1 MRAALLLNAAAGRLS
16 RLDAP
21 RGAIEATMA
30 QAGFEILAVPGGDL
44 DAQWDAARAGG
55 AELVF
60 IAGGDGTLR
69 GFARRLMDTRLPC
82 APLPG
87 GTMNRICARL
97 GLPPEPLDAATWYR
111 PGPFMA
117 LDAATLND
125 EVLLYQSVV
134 GSPARLLRF
143 REMQRGEGWRGWLPL
158 ALAALRTLLR
168 DPRRDVVVPIG
179 QNSRASGVAA
189 IITLPEPDSSAALTL
204 QVLRPSHSIARLRQL
219 WRWFHGRLAEDPGV
233 LTLVGERLLVH
244 GRGRLIRVSL
254 DGELMA
260 LAPPLRVRLRRGAI
274 ILLRPTPA

>member
-1 MRAALLLNAAAGRLS
+1 
-16 RLDAP
+16 
-21 RGAIEATMA
+21 
-30 QAGFEILAVPGGDL
+30 
-44 DAQWDAARAGG
+44 
-55 AELVF
+55 
-60 IAGGDGTLR
+60 
-69 GFARRLMDTRLPC
+69 
-82 APLPG
+82 
-87 GTMNRICARL
+87 
-97 GLPPEPLDAATWYR
+97 
-111 PGPFMA
+111 
-117 LDAATLND
+117 
-125 EVLLYQSVV
+125 VV

-143 REMQRGEGWRGWLPL
+143 REMQRGEGGAAGCPWRSR
-158 ALAALRTLLR
+158 AAHPLR